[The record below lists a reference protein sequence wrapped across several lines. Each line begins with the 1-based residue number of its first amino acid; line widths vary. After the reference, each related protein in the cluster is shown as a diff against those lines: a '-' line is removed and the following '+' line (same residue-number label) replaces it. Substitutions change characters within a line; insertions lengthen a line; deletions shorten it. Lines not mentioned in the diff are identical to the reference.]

1 MVCLASYQGGVMS
14 KEFDFFGDANISKL
28 FDLVLQLGMDLN
40 IANTRIRALEM
51 QLIRNEELKVDDI
64 DNFQPTDSE
73 KLVLDKN
80 RDEFMSRIIRIIT
93 ETGPSEYPLRQQWEE
108 AITKKYPEI

>member
-1 MVCLASYQGGVMS
+1 MS

>member
-1 MVCLASYQGGVMS
+1 
-14 KEFDFFGDANISKL
+14 
-28 FDLVLQLGMDLN
+28 MDLN